1 MIIASP
7 HPIRHL
13 EQVRRVTYSN
23 DFLSLPCYEINVDGK
38 PMRYAEAGNLVYARV
53 STIFVKEPSTIPWLE
68 AMQPDEVLV
77 DIGANIGLYSIYA
90 AVFSGCRVYAFEPE
104 ALNYAELN
112 KNIFV
117 NNLHG
122 RVSAFCL
129 AMSDEDRVEFLRL
142 GAFGIG
148 YSHHDFGENTWTQDM
163 VFGAGTTAKDA
174 RLEQGSVSTS
184 LDTLIDAGV
193 IPVPDHIK
201 IDVDGLESRVIAGC
215 RQTLANPH
223 LKTVLLEVDH
233 RIEACYQLIQ
243 DLTAMG
249 WQYSMAQLRTNR
261 KTILSVEEVERLQR
275 ERRGGLNYIFFR
287 DPAWDQLFQN
297 FLESYDPP
305 LDQDGRMIKGNP
317 SLVSTWT
324 ATTESASVRQ
334 AAREFA
340 AAIQRSVKRRLKRS

>member
-1 MIIASP
+1 MTLPSP

-13 EQVRRVTYSN
+13 EQVRQVTYSG
-23 DFLSLPCYEINVDGK
+23 DFLSLPCYEIDVDGK
-38 PMRYAEAGNLVYARV
+38 SIRYAEAGNLVHARV

-77 DIGANIGLYSIYA
+77 DIGANVGLYSIYA
-90 AVFSGCRVYAFEPE
+90 AAFSGCRVYAFEPE

-117 NNLHG
+117 NDLHG

-129 AMSDEDRVEFLRL
+129 AMSDEAKIEFLRL

-184 LDTLIDAGV
+184 LDALIEAGV

-201 IDVDGLESRVIAGC
+201 IDVDGLESRGIAGC
-215 RQTLANPH
+215 RQTLAHPQ

-233 RIEACYQLIQ
+233 RIEASYQLID

-261 KTILSVEEVERLQR
+261 KAILPVEEVKRLQR

-287 DPAWDQLFQN
+287 DQAWDRLFQE
-297 FLESYDPP
+297 FLDSYHPP
-305 LDQDGRMIKGNP
+305 LDQAGQVIKGNP
-317 SLVSTWT
+317 RLVSNWT
-324 ATTESASVRQ
+324 TPSEATSVRQ
-334 AAREFA
+334 AARELA
-340 AAIQRSVKRRLKRS
+340 TAIQRSAKRRLWKS